1 MSSPSYPTT
10 AAADLQQDLVR
21 AGFYPQMIQD
31 VLAEAMFARPVLDHY
46 VHLETHFDR
55 TEVHRHITVLVLSDS
70 ALFIIHVDDQQLDEH
85 GSEIV
90 AQVSTEMIALKRI
103 ASVATSYVFQQPQH
117 YRTGEEVRELTF
129 GLSWNG
135 TTRLDIAPAG
145 CGDPECD
152 ADHGATGT
160 AQPEDLVIRVSA
172 EADGQSAVNKARGFA
187 VRLRQATDF

>member
-1 MSSPSYPTT
+1 MSSPSYSTT

-31 VLAEAMFARPVLDHY
+31 VLAEAMVNRPVLDHY

-55 TEVHRHITVLVLSDS
+55 TEVHRHITVLVLSDA
-70 ALFIIHVDDQQLDEH
+70 ALFIIHVDDQQLDDH

-90 AQVSTEMIALKRI
+90 AQVSTEMTALKRI
-103 ASVATSYVFQQPQH
+103 ASVATSYVFHQPQH
-117 YRTGEEVRELTF
+117 YRSGEEVRELTF

-135 TTRLDIAPAG
+135 TTRLDLAPAG
-145 CGDPECD
+145 CGDPACD
-152 ADHGATGT
+152 ADHGLSGT

-172 EADGQSAVNKARGFA
+172 EADGQNAVNKARRFA
-187 VRLRQATDF
+187 VRLRQATSF